1 MEQPLDVHCWT
12 EELHR
17 LQGTWCRPAREGG
30 DRECRGTG
38 TTCGSHTSRANFARI
53 FLSSQFA
60 VLELKAILS
69 VLVDTFQ
76 FDLRDPDFKVE
87 RRSVIVTRPLV
98 IGEETDGNKLP
109 LRVSLAPVDE

>member
-1 MEQPLDVHCWT
+1 MEQPVDVHCWT

-17 LQGTWCRPAREGG
+17 LQGTWYWRIGEGRPGVPRTEN
-30 DRECRGTG
+30 DVC
-38 TTCGSHTSRANFARI
+38 SLTSRRESA
-53 FLSSQFA
+53 QFA

-109 LRVSLAPVDE
+109 LRVSLAPVEE

>member
-1 MEQPLDVHCWT
+1 MDISKKTAFTHVSPM
-12 EELHR
+12 
-17 LQGTWCRPAREGG
+17 
-30 DRECRGTG
+30 
-38 TTCGSHTSRANFARI
+38 
-53 FLSSQFA
+53 FLPQFA

-87 RRSVIVTRPLV
+87 RRSAIVTRPLV